1 MISIFQKVSNNLAEE
16 VVNLIKKD
24 GCFNQPGGGLGLGL
38 YHEFMMMIV
47 GVAASRHA
55 KMIRETL
62 IDELIEKV
70 LKDIKGG
77 ELKLTFHLC

>member
-1 MISIFQKVSNNLAEE
+1 
-16 VVNLIKKD
+16 
-24 GCFNQPGGGLGLGL
+24 
-38 YHEFMMMIV
+38 MMIV

-55 KMIRETL
+55 KMIRDTL
-62 IDELIEKV
+62 INELIEKV